1 MTISALITGCSSLEF
16 TGDEIDFFREV
27 DPWGL
32 ILFQRN
38 CESPE
43 QIKSLVST
51 FRSTCGRSDAPVLID
66 QEGGRVQRLKPPLW
80 RQYPPARIFGDMY
93 STDPKGAK
101 EALYLITRLIAE
113 DLYQLGINVDCL
125 PVVDVPQPDADDII
139 GDRAYSTDAGLVAK
153 LARCAAT
160 ALLDGGVL
168 PVLKHIPGH
177 GRATADSHKELPTVK
192 TDAKTLQQVD
202 FSPFRELAHLPL
214 AMTAHVTYEAYDT
227 DNPATLSQAVIK
239 GVIRKYMGYDGLIM
253 TDDLSMKA
261 LAGTFEER
269 TTKAFAA
276 GCDVALHCNGDM
288 AEMRAVA
295 ARTPKLEAKSLVRAQ
310 TALRCLNY
318 PQDYDRERALFIHSQ
333 LVVNSV

>member
-1 MTISALITGCSSLEF
+1 MTISALITGCSGLELSQ
-16 TGDEIDFFREV
+16 DEIDYFREV
-27 DPWGL
+27 DPWGF

-38 CESPE
+38 CESPA
-43 QIKSLVST
+43 QIKELIST
-51 FRSTCGRSDAPVLID
+51 FRSLCGRSDAPVLID

-80 RQYPPARIFGDMY
+80 RQYPPARIFGDMFE
-93 STDPKGAK
+93 TDRKGAK

-113 DLYQLGINVDCL
+113 DLKELGISVDCL

-139 GDRAYSTDAGLVAK
+139 GDRAYSTDTTTVAK

-168 PVLKHIPGH
+168 PVIKHIPGH

-202 FSPFRELAHLPL
+202 FAPFRELSDLPL

-227 DNPATLSQAVIK
+227 ANPATLSPAVVK
-239 GVIRKYMGYDGLIM
+239 GVIRKHMAYDGLIM

-269 TTKAFAA
+269 TAQAFAA

-295 ARTPKLEAKSLVRAQ
+295 SQTPVLEAKSLIRAQ
-310 TALRCLNY
+310 AALRCLNY
-318 PQDYDRERALFIHSQ
+318 PQNYDRDRAQFLHSQ
-333 LVVNSV
+333 LVLNSV